1 MCIFFQ
7 KKEHVYLTDYIL
19 RMSLCKTFNIGCQN
33 GHKTLACLQSLPAHM
48 RCQDHIR
55 HIIQRIVLRRR
66 LCLLYIK
73 SQGLW
78 LLIDWL
84 PHPQVPILTYSP
96 GHRFWLAGILSWNII
111 LSLVPEENLSPSRCS
126 INVGGNN
133 DQFTNWEKKN
143 FRWPSISLIW
153 APSFLL
159 TLDSPDFCL
168 HIFILNTALLFYYMS
183 FWRVILW

>member
-1 MCIFFQ
+1 MLFWPGLWNTIQWGLGPSYWICP
-7 KKEHVYLTDYIL
+7 
-19 RMSLCKTFNIGCQN
+19 
-33 GHKTLACLQSLPAHM
+33 SLPVMCPLVFQCLISCSLLFSSPTTPAPS
-48 RCQDHIR
+48 IR
-55 HIIQRIVLRRR
+55 VALSPVHQVSGALAFN
-66 LCLLYIK
+66 
-73 SQGLW
+73 
-78 LLIDWL
+78 WL